1 LSQSGETEEADEGGK
16 EAEVSKDA
24 MDEEGRLLLG
34 HSPVARKE
42 EEEEEEEE
50 ESSEGRK
57 SVGRKSPK
65 EPTKVEKEEH
75 ERTHCPYRSWCEHC
89 VRARAR
95 NSHHRRQ
102 VPEEPL
108 EEVEVPRVHFDYF
121 FMSREDEEACKNPLL
136 VMADERS
143 GSRYARA
150 VGAKGLGEANS
161 MDWLIE
167 DMSATLKSW
176 GHAGGTGGEIILKS
190 DGEPALLAVRSALMR
205 YHGGIVIPESPAKG
219 EKAENGL
226 IEEAGKTVR
235 EFVCTFISQIENGID
250 DRLEL
255 DLDII
260 PWIVRWSAICYSRYA
275 VGRDGRTAYE
285 RLRGRSCKAIVV
297 PMGEKVWYK
306 QLGDGGDRRHKAETE

>member
-1 LSQSGETEEADEGGK
+1 MPVSPIEESESLSQSGETEKADEGMDDRSMPIRDSRATILEQYGDKGEELRKRGK
-16 EAEVSKDA
+16 ALR
-24 MDEEGRLLLG
+24 EGKSPLG
-34 HSPVARKE
+34 HGPEAM
-42 EEEEEEEE
+42 EEEEEE

-57 SVGRKSPK
+57 AVGRKSPK
-65 EPTKVEKEEH
+65 EPTKAEREEH

-102 VPEEPL
+102 VPEERL
-108 EEVEVPRVHFDYF
+108 EEVKVPRIHLDYF

-150 VGAKGLGEANS
+150 VGVKGLGEANS

-167 DMSATLKSW
+167 DMSAILKSW
-176 GHAGGTGGEIILKS
+176 GHAGGTGGEIIIKS
-190 DGEPALLAVRSALMR
+190 DGEPALLAVRSAVMK
-205 YHGGIVIPESPAKG
+205 YHGGVIIPESPAKG

-235 EFVCTFISQIENGID
+235 EFVCTFISQIEHH
-250 DRLEL
+250 R
-255 DLDII
+255 
-260 PWIVRWSAICYSRYA
+260 
-275 VGRDGRTAYE
+275 
-285 RLRGRSCKAIVV
+285 
-297 PMGEKVWYK
+297 
-306 QLGDGGDRRHKAETE
+306 